1 MKLILTA
8 ARWRQRDGKDFT
20 IRNSGDEI
28 TVDDATGNW
37 LLRSGAAVDLA
48 SVAEVEETVADIE
61 QAVDEEPEPE
71 SEVDEEPQHES
82 EVDDIPAAEG
92 KTRPLNAAN
101 KKLWEEY
108 AASLGVDTKGMNKD
122 EIMAAV
128 G

>member
-28 TVDDATGNW
+28 TVDEATGNW

-48 SVAEVEETVADIE
+48 SVAEVEETVADTE
-61 QAVDEEPEPE
+61 QA
-71 SEVDEEPQHES
+71 VDEEPQHES

-92 KTRPLNAAN
+92 KPRPLNAAN